1 MEYSSIIFLT
11 SKAAVTALYS
21 LSLLLLC
28 IFGLHRF
35 YLARLYLR
43 YRNHDIVPGGYFDKL
58 PVVTVQLPLYNER
71 YVAKRLIDSICS
83 LDYPRDLLDIQ
94 VLDDSTDD
102 TSNIAEKCV
111 DKYAR
116 AGFRIKLIRRKDRK
130 GYKAGA
136 LENGLKT
143 AQGEFIAMFDADF
156 IPPADFLKNTIHHF
170 TDSSVGIVQ
179 CRWGH
184 INRDYSL
191 LTRAQSILLDGHFI
205 VEQTTRFRHGVF
217 LNFNGT
223 AGILR
228 KECIEQSGG
237 WEHDTLTED
246 LDLSYRAQMKGWRM
260 IYLKDVVCDAELP
273 VEINGFKSQQHRW
286 VKGGIQ
292 TAKKLFLDI
301 VRRKD
306 LPLKVKAESFFH
318 FIGNA
323 SYLLLAV
330 LLTLMLPMGYFWRS
344 LGWEEVFLINVFT
357 VSAGM
362 LSIFYFYML
371 AVKEAYGKVWLRNVP
386 YVPVALAVGAGIA
399 VNNSRAVL
407 EAVFDKK
414 SEFVRTP
421 KYAITAGAG
430 IRKITGYKP
439 EKELTSLIEMTL
451 GIFLFLQTVYAVMNG
466 FLSWVPVLLMLQFGF
481 IYTAYMSIFQGLRIK
496 KE

>member
-1 MEYSSIIFLT
+1 M
-11 SKAAVTALYS
+11 
-21 LSLLLLC
+21 
-28 IFGLHRF
+28 
-35 YLARLYLR
+35 
-43 YRNHDIVPGGYFDKL
+43 PGGYFDKL

-102 TSNIAEKCV
+102 TTNIAEKCV
-111 DKYAR
+111 DKYSK
-116 AGFRIKLIRRKDRK
+116 AGFRIKLIHRKDRK

-136 LENGLKT
+136 LENGLNT

-156 IPPADFLKNTIHHF
+156 IPPADFLKKTIHHF

-179 CRWGH
+179 CKWGH

-205 VEQTTRFRHGVF
+205 IEQTTRFRHGVF

-246 LDLSYRAQMKGWRM
+246 LDLSYRAQMKGWKM

-273 VEINGFKSQQHRW
+273 VEMNGFKSQQHRW

-301 VRRKD
+301 VRRTD

-318 FIGNA
+318 LIGNA

-371 AVKEAYGKVWLRNVP
+371 AVKEAYGQMWLRNVP

-421 KYAITAGAG
+421 KYAITASAG
-430 IRKITGYKP
+430 IRKITGYKT

-481 IYTAYMSIFQGLRIK
+481 IYTAYMSIFQGLQIK

>member
-1 MEYSSIIFLT
+1 MIFPI
-11 SKAAVTALYS
+11 SKAAVTVLYT

-43 YRNHDIVPGGYFDKL
+43 YRSYDIVPGGFFDKL

-71 YVAKRLIDSICS
+71 YVAQRLIDSICS

-102 TSNIAEKCV
+102 TTDIARSCV
-111 DKYAR
+111 NKYTE
-116 AGFRIKLIRRKDRK
+116 AGFRIQLVHRTDRK

-136 LENGLKT
+136 LENGLET
-143 AQGEFIAMFDADF
+143 AKGEFIAIFDADF
-156 IPPADFLKNTIHHF
+156 IPPADFLKKTIHHF

-205 VEQTTRFRHGVF
+205 IEQTTRSRHGVF

-228 KECIEQSGG
+228 RGCIEQSGG

-246 LDLSYRAQMKGWRM
+246 LDLSYRAQMKGWKM
-260 IYLKDVVCDAELP
+260 IYLKDVVCNAELP
-273 VEINGFKSQQHRW
+273 VEMNGFKSQQHRW

-301 VRRKD
+301 VKRDD

-318 FIGNA
+318 LAGNV

-371 AVKEAYGKVWLRNVP
+371 AVREAYGKAWLRYVP

-399 VNNSRAVL
+399 VNNSRAVI
-407 EAVFDKK
+407 EAFFDRK

-421 KYAITAGAG
+421 KYAITARTG
-430 IRKITGYKP
+430 IRRITGYTP
-439 EKELTSLIEMTL
+439 ERELTSFIEMTL

-481 IYTAYMSIFQGLRIK
+481 IYTAVMSVFHGADRK
-496 KE
+496 NV